1 MKKRLLALLLC
12 ALMVVGTV
20 PCAPLADY
28 FVMEAAAA
36 DIEALQ
42 TVFNKVPDP
51 STWDQYINTSALK
64 IAYEYAALVL
74 EKHENFDQSDVDACT
89 ESLQDALDG
98 LQYHTKDIA
107 LNKQTHSA
115 AVGETFTLRA
125 ILTPADAADSV
136 EWSSSNSTVASVTQN
151 GVVTVNKY
159 SSSKVT
165 ITATSNGHS
174 ASCALTVLNPLGGVK
189 LSKSSAELYE
199 GKQITLTASAY
210 GIDSSNKPT
219 GDVFYTWSTDD
230 EAVATVSDSGVVT
243 AVAPGSCV
251 ITVTATDNKKVYTA
265 KCNIT
270 VEKMVLVSGLQPIT
284 ITTDGTFVMTAL
296 ESKNFRVTVLP
307 SNASIKTLTWKS
319 SNTSVASLSDA
330 TTSESGIASVKINA
344 LKEGKAT
351 ITYTTTDGSGKSGS
365 FTVDVRPLIS
375 SVALSPSSKV
385 ITVDS
390 VGEKFTAVIKP
401 SNAGNQVL
409 SWSSDNPKVCEVDY
423 NGTLVPH
430 AAGTATI
437 TAATSDGSNIVV
449 SGKVRVAAKASTIA
463 ISRETLSL
471 AVPKTYTLSATVT
484 TLDGETYGDVQ
495 WTSSDTKIVT
505 VSQSGVVTAK
515 YPGSAVITATAIDG
529 TGKSAVCVVTVTQ
542 PVKGVSLPT
551 SKGVYVGKTFTLTPT
566 FEPSYATNK
575 KVTWSSSDSDIAD
588 VDSNGKVTGKKVGKA
603 TITCKT
609 SDGGYKASC
618 VVTVSVQTTG
628 VTLNKTSA
636 KIWKG
641 ATVQLTPTV
650 TPSNATDKSVSW
662 STSNSS
668 VAVVDSNGLVRGVAG
683 GTATITVKTSNGGFT
698 ASCKVTVLESCTGV
712 TVEKSKMS
720 MYLGQTYKLTATV
733 LPSTATNKDV
743 TWSSSNSAVVK
754 VASDGTLS
762 ALKLGTATVTVKTAD
777 GGFTASCSVTV
788 TNKVP
793 VTGVTLDTTS
803 KTIAVGKYYTFM
815 ATISP
820 SNASERGLVWSSSNS
835 KVVYINESG
844 KIKARKPGTAIITV
858 TTVDGNYQKQCKVT
872 VVQPV
877 EGVRINAS
885 SVNLALGKSKTLVA
899 NVFPSDATNK
909 AVTWKSSN
917 KSVVTVSSKG
927 VVTAKGAGNATITAT
942 TSDGGYTSTC
952 NFTVYVPV
960 TGVKISASKVDIPK
974 TETRLLTAS
983 VLPSNASNQ
992 GITWKSSNTAV
1003 ATVNEAGQITARSK
1017 GTANITATS
1026 KDGGYTAT
1034 CVVQVIQYATGV
1046 KLNYSSVTL
1055 DVGKTKT
1062 LTATLSPSTVTYKT
1076 VKWKSSNTSVAK
1088 ISSKGVITAVKA
1100 GTATI
1105 TCTSKDGKVK
1115 TTCKV
1120 TVNQPATGISLQ
1132 YKSMNVREGQLR
1144 ALKATVKPAD
1154 VTNAKVIWSTSNKK
1168 IATVDSNGVVKG
1180 IKPGTVTITATTVS
1194 GNKTAKCKVKVI
1206 RSVTGISLNKTSMT
1220 INVGKSSVIT
1230 PKIKPSDAS
1239 IKTVTWTS
1247 NNNDVA
1253 TVTKDGKVVA
1263 KAPGYA
1269 VITAKTKDKG
1279 KTAKCQVL
1287 VIQPVT
1293 GVKLNKSSLLVEA
1306 GEKYTLKPT
1315 VSPSNA
1321 SDKDVKWSTSNKKIA
1336 KISSSGVVTG
1346 VKSGTVTITCT
1357 TVNGGYKAK
1366 CTVRVVKKVK
1376 DVEMDHK
1383 SATVYLGKTFDL
1395 DAIITPS
1402 DATVKTVKWYSG
1414 DKKIAKV
1421 NQNGLVTPV
1430 KPGKVTIGVK
1440 TTDGGFKAYCKITVK
1455 KAVTSIKLDKSSA
1468 TLYTG
1473 KTLTLKPTIKPSD
1486 ATDKTLK
1493 WTTSSSK
1500 IATVSSKG
1508 VIKAVAPGTATITAT
1523 TENGLKYKC
1532 KVTVRQS
1539 VTGVD
1544 INKNIATVYAGE
1556 KLTLKASVLPSNA
1569 YNQAVTWSTANSA
1582 IAKVSTSG
1590 VVTGVKAGKTT
1601 VTVKTADGSFK
1612 ASCEVTVLQHVT
1624 SIKLDKTALSMRKG
1638 DEADLKVT
1646 VSPSDASDKSYTFVS
1661 SNPETLFVTA
1671 TGHIIAKL
1679 GGEATITVKS
1689 NENKKTA
1696 TCRVTVIEPVT
1707 AVALD
1712 KEETTIFVGDKF
1724 TLGVV
1729 VSPTDANNKTV
1740 MWTSSDP
1747 SVATVSSTGV
1757 VTAMKSGEAVI
1768 TVTTND
1774 GGFKDSCTVTCLQ
1787 KPTSVK
1793 LSESAVT
1800 VNTGKQHTLT
1810 WTVLPEDSFN
1820 KDVTWES
1827 DDESIATVDNG
1838 VITAIN
1844 PGKANITVKTVE
1856 GGITALCEVTVH
1868 EPVQKIELDK
1878 ADATL
1883 NKGEELQLSASIYPS
1898 NASNQNVTWQTS
1910 DETVATV
1917 SEGLVTATGKGT
1929 AYITV
1934 TAQDGGLTA
1943 VCKLTVRQLPEEI
1956 LFGEKQYSVATK
1968 ETLALTWTVLPEN
1981 SNDKNVT
1988 FTSDNEE
1995 VATVDE
2001 NGVVTGIKAGEALIT
2016 AKATDGGIEGSVK
2029 LTVIQKAE
2037 SISVTASSTD
2047 IWVGETEALTAEVL
2061 PFDTTDK
2068 SVTWKSSDEAVATVD
2083 ENGVVT
2089 GIKAGTCDIIT
2100 ASVYGTAEGR
2110 LTVTVLQQITS
2121 VELSRTDKA
2130 MKIGESF
2137 TLTAT
2142 VLPEDAYNRAVTWES
2157 SDEAVAEVDEN
2168 GVVTAK
2174 KLGTATITAI
2184 SADSSIR
2191 AECEVRVIK
2200 LVDSITFEESSII
2213 IEKGKTATLTPVI
2226 LPEDATEKQ
2235 LTWVS
2240 DNEDVVTVDENGVV
2254 TGVNGGKAKVKAIT
2268 TTDGVFAECEVTVDV
2283 RSTAIALD
2291 KTKATIYCGDRLVI
2305 KAEFTPADTTNKNVI
2320 WSSSDEEIATVENG
2334 VVTAVD
2340 SGTVTI
2346 TAKAEDTGVEA
2357 ECVITVN
2364 KHVSE
2369 VNILSDSLV
2378 LEKGTEATLIAKVL
2392 PEDATDKSLT
2402 WESSNTKAVKVENGT
2417 VSAVGTGTA
2426 VITATSTDGGLS
2438 DTCEITVIQKPESI
2452 TISKTELTLVEE
2464 ETAQL
2469 SVSYGPS
2476 DVTETETE
2484 WSSSDND
2491 VATVDKNGVVT
2502 AVSKGTAE
2510 IIATSKANP
2519 SIKAKCLVTVTRA
2532 VKSISM
2538 KETSKAVYVDR
2549 GFSLEVIF
2557 NPVDA
2562 TNQKLIWST
2571 SDKTVAQ
2578 VDDKGNVTPVD
2589 TGSVIITAESV
2600 DGGYVAYCRVTV
2612 KRGIDS
2618 VAFDKTEITLSKKE
2632 SASIKVSILPEDATE
2647 KDLIW
2652 TSTDEAIAKV
2662 VDGTVTAGEKSGIAT
2677 IRATAPDN
2685 DKAYAECKVTVKEPV
2700 TNIELSE
2707 TELSLKKGDT
2717 ETLRAFI
2724 TPDNATVK
2732 DITWKSTDEKVVTVS
2747 DKGELKA
2754 IGAGTAKII
2763 CTSVDSG
2770 KYAICDIKVLREI
2783 ESLSA
2788 SLPAISIKTGASLP
2802 LTVTAEPSQHD
2813 EKFSFASSNEDV
2825 LTVDDKG
2832 NVTAKKA
2839 GTATVTVISDVSG
2852 TKATCEITVVQSVEG
2867 ISFSVGETAQAY
2879 TGLSHKLAY
2888 SVSPA
2893 DATDKA
2899 VRWLSSDESIAT
2911 VTQDGL
2917 ITYHAAGEVI
2927 ITVQSLESEVYA
2939 QCKVTVNQS
2948 PEDVQISTASIVL
2961 KIGGEVSLSAEV
2973 TPDNAYDKT
2982 LTWVSDKPEIAK
2994 VDANGKVTG
3003 VSKGSAVITVR
3014 TFNGLEAFCLVEVI
3028 E

>member
-1 MKKRLLALLLC
+1 MKRRLLALLLC
-12 ALMVVGTV
+12 ALMAVGSLPVT
-20 PCAPLADY
+20 PLADY
-28 FVMEAAAA
+28 FVLEAAAA
-36 DIEALQ
+36 DIEVLQ

-51 STWDQYINTSALK
+51 STWDQYISTSALK

-74 EKHENFDQSDVDACT
+74 EKHESFDQSDVDACA
-89 ESLQDALDG
+89 ESLQEALDG
-98 LQYHTKDIA
+98 LKYHTKDIE

-115 AVGETFTLRA
+115 AVGESFTLRA
-125 ILTPADAADSV
+125 ILTPADAADEV
-136 EWSSSNSTVASVTQN
+136 EWSSSNSTVASVTQK

-165 ITATSNGHS
+165 ITASSNGHS
-174 ASCALTVLNPLGGVK
+174 ASCVLTVLNPLGGVK

-199 GKQITLTASAY
+199 GKKLTLTATAY
-210 GIDSSNKPT
+210 GIDSSSKPT

-265 KCNIT
+265 KCNVT
-270 VEKMVLVSGLQPIT
+270 VDKMVLVNGLQPIT
-284 ITTDGTFVMTAL
+284 ITTDGTLVMTAK

-319 SNTSVASLSDA
+319 SDTSVASLSDA
-330 TTSESGIASVKINA
+330 STSESGIATVKINA
-344 LKEGKAT
+344 LKEGKAK
-351 ITYTTTDGSGKSGS
+351 ITYTATDGSGKSGS

-390 VGEKFTAVIKP
+390 TGEKFTAVIKP

-423 NGTLVPH
+423 NGNLIPH
-430 AAGTATI
+430 APGTATI

-449 SGKVRVAAKASTIA
+449 SGKVRVAAKAATIA

-495 WTSSDTKIVT
+495 WTSSDTKVAT

-529 TGKSAVCVVTVTQ
+529 TGKSAVCIVTVTQ
-542 PVKGVSLPT
+542 PVTGVSLPS
-551 SKGVYVGKTFTLTPT
+551 SKSVYVGSTVTLTPT
-566 FEPSYATNK
+566 LSPSYATNK
-575 KVTWSSSDSDIAD
+575 KVTWTSSDTGVAA

-603 TITCKT
+603 TITVKT
-609 SDGGYKASC
+609 ADGGYTDSC
-618 VVTVSVQTTG
+618 VVTVSVKAEG
-628 VTLNKTSA
+628 VSLNKTSA

-641 ATVQLTPTV
+641 ETVQLTATV
-650 TPSNATDKSVSW
+650 TPSNATDKTVSW

-668 VAVVDSNGLVRGVAG
+668 VAVVDSNGLVRAVAG
-683 GTATITVKTSNGGFT
+683 GTATITVKTNNGGHT

-712 TVEKSKMS
+712 KLESAKMS

-733 LPSTATNKDV
+733 LPSTATTKTV
-743 TWSSSNSAVVK
+743 TWSSSNSSVVK

-762 ALKLGTATVTVKTAD
+762 ALKKGTATITVKTTD

-788 TNKVP
+788 SSKVP
-793 VTGVTLDTTS
+793 VTGVKLDTTS
-803 KTIAVGKYYTFM
+803 KKIAVGKYYTFM

-844 KIKARKPGTAIITV
+844 KIKARKQGTAIVTV
-858 TTVDGNYQKQCKVT
+858 TTVDGNYQAQCKVT

-885 SVNLALGKSKTLVA
+885 SVNLALGKSKTLIA
-899 NVFPSDATNK
+899 NVFPSDATDDS
-909 AVTWKSSN
+909 VTWKSSN
-917 KSVVTVSSKG
+917 KSVATVSTKG
-927 VVTAKGAGNATITAT
+927 VVTAKGAGTATITAT
-942 TSDGGYTSTC
+942 TVDGGYTSTC
-952 NFTVYVPV
+952 NITVYVPV
-960 TGVKISASKVDIPK
+960 TGVKISATKVDVPK
-974 TETRLLTAS
+974 GETRLLTAS
-983 VLPSNASNQ
+983 VLPSNASNK
-992 GITWKSSNTAV
+992 GITWKSSNTAI

-1017 GTANITATS
+1017 GTANIIATS
-1026 KDGGYTAT
+1026 KDGGYSAT

-1055 DVGKTKT
+1055 DVGKKKT
-1062 LTATLSPSTVTYKT
+1062 LTATLTPSTVTYKT
-1076 VKWKSSNTSVAK
+1076 VKWKSSNKAVAK
-1088 ISSKGVITAVKA
+1088 VSSKGVVTALKA
-1100 GTATI
+1100 GTAKI
-1105 TCTSKDGKVK
+1105 TCTSTDGKVK
-1115 TTCKV
+1115 TTCKI
-1120 TVNQPATGISLQ
+1120 TVNQPATSVSLQ
-1132 YKSMNVREGQLR
+1132 YKTMNVREGKLR

-1180 IKPGTVTITATTVS
+1180 IKPGTVTITATAVS

-1206 RSVTGISLNKTSMT
+1206 RSVTGITLNKTSMT

-1269 VITAKTKDKG
+1269 VITAKTKDRS

-1287 VIQPVT
+1287 VIQPVK
-1293 GVKLNKSSLLVEA
+1293 GVKLSKSSVLVEA
-1306 GEKYTLKPT
+1306 GEKYKLKAT
-1315 VSPSNA
+1315 ISPSNA
-1321 SDKDVKWSTSNKKIA
+1321 SDKEIKWTTSNKKVA
-1336 KISSSGVVTG
+1336 KVSSSGVITG
-1346 VKSGTVTITCT
+1346 VGSGKATITAK
-1357 TVNGGYKAK
+1357 TVSGGFTAK
-1366 CTVRVVKKVK
+1366 CTVQVVKKVK
-1376 DVEMDHK
+1376 SVKMDYSSK
-1383 SATVYLGKTFDL
+1383 TIYLGKTFDL

-1414 DKKIAKV
+1414 NKKIATV
-1421 NQNGLVTPV
+1421 NQNGLVTPK

-1455 KAVTSIKLDKSSA
+1455 KAVTSIKLNKSSA

-1493 WTTSSSK
+1493 WTTSSKK

-1508 VIKAVAPGTATITAT
+1508 VIKAIAPGTATITAI
-1523 TENGLKYKC
+1523 TENGLKATC
-1532 KVTVRQS
+1532 KITVRQS

-1544 INKNIATVYAGE
+1544 LNKNIATVYAGE

-1569 YNQAVTWSTANSA
+1569 YNKSITWSTANSA

-1601 VTVKTADGSFK
+1601 ITVKTADGSFK

-1624 SIKLDKTALSMRKG
+1624 SIKFDKTALSMRKG

-1646 VSPSDASDKSYTFVS
+1646 VSPADASDKSYTFVS
-1661 SNPETLFVTA
+1661 SDPKTVFVTA

-1712 KEETTIFVGDKF
+1712 KEENTIFVGEKF
-1724 TLGVV
+1724 TLGVI

-1747 SVATVSSTGV
+1747 SVATVSSKGV
-1757 VTAMKSGEAVI
+1757 VTAMKSGKAVI
-1768 TVTTND
+1768 TVKTND
-1774 GGFKDSCTVTCLQ
+1774 GGFTDSCTVTCLQ
-1787 KPTSVK
+1787 QPTSVK

-1810 WTVLPEDSFN
+1810 WAVLPDDSFN
-1820 KDVTWES
+1820 KEITWAS
-1827 DDESIATVDNG
+1827 SDESIATVDNG

-1844 PGKANITVKTVE
+1844 PGKVTITVKTVE
-1856 GGITALCEVTVH
+1856 GEKSATCEVTVH
-1868 EPVQKIELDK
+1868 EPVQRIELDK
-1878 ADATL
+1878 DDITL
-1883 NKGEELQLSASIYPS
+1883 NKGENLQLNAAIYPS
-1898 NASNQNVTWQTS
+1898 NASNPNVTWQTS

-1917 SEGLVTATGKGT
+1917 SDGLVSAKGKGT

-1934 TAQDGGLTA
+1934 TAEDGGFTA

-1956 LFGEKQYSVATK
+1956 TFGEKEYSVVTK
-1968 ETLALTWTVLPEN
+1968 ETAALTWTVLPDN
-1981 SNDKNVT
+1981 ANDKSVT
-1988 FTSDNEE
+1988 FSSSDESI
-1995 VATVDE
+1995 ATVDE
-2001 NGVVTGIKAGEALIT
+2001 NGVVSGLKAGEAVIT
-2016 AKATDGGIEGSVK
+2016 AKAADGGVEGSVK
-2029 LTVIQKAE
+2029 VKVIQKAE
-2037 SISVTASSTD
+2037 AVNVTADGTD
-2047 IWVGETEALTAEVL
+2047 IWVGKTKALTAEVL
-2061 PFDTTDK
+2061 PEDTTDK
-2068 SVTWKSSDEAVATVD
+2068 AVTWESSDETVATVD
-2083 ENGVVT
+2083 ANGVVT
-2089 GIKAGTCDIIT
+2089 ALKAGSCDII
-2100 ASVYGTAEGR
+2100 AKSVYGTAEGKI
-2110 LTVTVLQQITS
+2110 TVRILQQITS
-2121 VELSRTDKA
+2121 VELSRTEKP

-2142 VLPEDAYNRAVTWES
+2142 VLPEDAFDRDVTWIS
-2157 SDEAVAEVDEN
+2157 SDDTVAEVDSD
-2168 GVVTAK
+2168 GKVTAK
-2174 KLGTATITAI
+2174 KLGSATITAV
-2184 SADSSIR
+2184 SADANIK
-2191 AECEVRVIK
+2191 AACAVRVIK
-2200 LVDSITFEESSII
+2200 LVDSITFDKSSII

-2240 DNEDVVTVDENGVV
+2240 EDENVVTVDNNGVV
-2254 TGVNGGKAKVKAIT
+2254 TGVNGGKTKVKAIT
-2268 TTDGVFAECEVTVDV
+2268 TTDDVFAVCEVTVDV
-2283 RSTAIALD
+2283 KSTAIALS
-2291 KTKATIYCGDRLVI
+2291 KSKATIYCGDKLELS
-2305 KAEFTPADTTNKNVI
+2305 AAFTPADTTNKNVI
-2320 WSSSDEEIATVENG
+2320 WTSSDEAVATVENG
-2334 VVTAVD
+2334 VVTAIE
-2340 SGTVTI
+2340 SGEVTI
-2346 TAKAEDTGVEA
+2346 TAKAEDSGATA

-2369 VNILSDSLV
+2369 VNILSDSLI

-2392 PEDATDKSLT
+2392 PEDATDKSLS
-2402 WESSNTKAVKVENGT
+2402 WKSSNTKAVTVENGT
-2417 VSAVGTGTA
+2417 VAAVGTGVA
-2426 VITATSTDGGLS
+2426 VISAISTDGSIS
-2438 DTCEITVIQKPESI
+2438 DSCEITVIQKPTSV
-2452 TISKTELTLVEE
+2452 TIDKEAITLVEE
-2464 ETAQL
+2464 STAQL
-2469 SVSYGPS
+2469 SVKYGPS

-2484 WSSSDND
+2484 WTSSDEE
-2491 VATVDKNGVVT
+2491 VAAVDSNGVVT
-2502 AVSKGTAE
+2502 AISKGTAE
-2510 IIATSKANP
+2510 ITATSKAN
-2519 SIKAKCLVTVTRA
+2519 SSVKAKCIVTVTRA
-2532 VKSISM
+2532 VKSIKM
-2538 KETSKAVYVDR
+2538 KDTSKTVYVDR
-2549 GFSLEVIF
+2549 PFSLEVVF
-2557 NPVDA
+2557 TPVDA
-2562 TNQKLIWST
+2562 TNQKLIWSS
-2571 SDKTVAQ
+2571 SDKTVAK
-2578 VDDKGNVTPVD
+2578 VDDKGMVTPVD

-2600 DGGYVAYCRVTV
+2600 DGGYVAFCRVTV

-2618 VAFDKTEITLSKKE
+2618 VSFDKKELTLSKKE
-2632 SASIKVSILPEDATE
+2632 SATIKVSLLPADATD

-2652 TSTDEAIAKV
+2652 TTTDDKIATAEKGV
-2662 VDGTVTAGEKSGIAT
+2662 ITAGEKSGVVT
-2677 IRATAPDN
+2677 VRATAPDN
-2685 DKAYAECKVTVKEPV
+2685 EKAYAELKVTVKEPV
-2700 TNIELSE
+2700 TGVELSE
-2707 TELSLKKGDT
+2707 TELNMKKGDT

-2724 TPDNATVK
+2724 NPDNATVK
-2732 DITWKSTDEKVVTVS
+2732 DVTWKSTDEKVVTVNE
-2747 DKGELKA
+2747 KGEIKA
-2754 IGAGTAKII
+2754 ISAGTAKIV

-2770 KYAICDIKVLREI
+2770 IFALCNIKVLREI
-2783 ESLSA
+2783 EKLTVA
-2788 SLPAISIKTGASLP
+2788 LPATSIKNGASLP
-2802 LTVTAEPSQHD
+2802 LTVTAEPSLHD

-2825 LTVDDKG
+2825 FVVDDKG
-2832 NVTAKKA
+2832 TVTAKKA

-2852 TKATCEITVVQSVEG
+2852 TRATCEITVVQGVEG
-2867 ISFSVGETAQAY
+2867 ISFIGGTTAQAY

-2888 SVSPA
+2888 TISPA
-2893 DATDKA
+2893 DATDKS
-2899 VRWLSSDESIAT
+2899 VRWLTSDKSIAT

-2917 ITYHAAGEVI
+2917 ITYHAAGEVT

-2939 QCKVTVNQS
+2939 QCKVTVKQS
-2948 PEDVQISTASIVL
+2948 PEEVQISTASIVL
-2961 KIGGEVSLSAEV
+2961 NVKGEISLSATV
-2973 TPDNAYDKT
+2973 YPDNAHDKS
-2982 LTWVSDKPEIAK
+2982 LTWSSDKPEIAK

-3014 TFNGLEAFCLVEVI
+3014 TFNGKEAFCMVEVT
-3028 E
+3028 